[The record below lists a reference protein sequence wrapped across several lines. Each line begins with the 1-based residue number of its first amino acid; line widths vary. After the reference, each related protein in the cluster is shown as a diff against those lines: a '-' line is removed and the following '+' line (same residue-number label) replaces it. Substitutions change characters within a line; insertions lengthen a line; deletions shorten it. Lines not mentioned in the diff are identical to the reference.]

1 VFNFKFLKTY
11 ILLGSRNTWKFLKKK
26 NSFGFRKENWLR
38 YRYQISVGHYDTTS
52 REGVKNNR
60 FWDDTVYGR
69 PLMLTCIIKRWQV
82 KICVAYYATLDPV
95 WQDHLSKG
103 SAIALVGPFQ
113 DLKKNA
119 PMHPASL
126 CPGYCNGS
134 EVGPAGLYYCFY
146 SITLLVLIVFCPVRV
161 NS

>member
-1 VFNFKFLKTY
+1 M
-11 ILLGSRNTWKFLKKK
+11 
-26 NSFGFRKENWLR
+26 
-38 YRYQISVGHYDTTS
+38 
-52 REGVKNNR
+52 
-60 FWDDTVYGR
+60 VYER

-146 SITLLVLIVFCPVRV
+146 SSDISRFQFQIPHQILISALATDQKCPLCHFHISYQNSKFNWQKIGILLRNKVPLKSF
-161 NS
+161 